1 MLPVVASV
9 VIDGDTTLLD
19 VSVVG
24 VVIVVSPVV
33 LSVLDFAETVM
44 CGDEV
49 VVIDEYST
57 LPEESVVGSE
67 FIVWWVVCSVIVGA
81 SQSTLKTCEWLLLLS
96 EMM

>member
-1 MLPVVASV
+1 MFPVAASV

-24 VVIVVSPVV
+24 VVTVVSPVV

-81 SQSTLKTCEWLLLLS
+81 SQSTLKTCESLLLIS